1 MKLNSW
7 VEVINTVN
15 QGYTSHIQKYCLWEK
30 KWYKHNMHNICHT
43 TKLGTVQKRNNKTSE
58 EDKVLLHENIIAF
71 I

>member
-1 MKLNSW
+1 
-7 VEVINTVN
+7 
-15 QGYTSHIQKYCLWEK
+15 
-30 KWYKHNMHNICHT
+30 MHNIRHT